1 MKLGTVTSSTV
12 PSTRSTR
19 TGQLLAGLHS
29 SPVTLSTT
37 RSTRTVQGP
46 EIPTLNTDANQT
58 HVTSNDTPAVTDGV
72 NTPTLPKKRLVKFNF
87 TKSTFREEIVIPH
100 GTYEPIF
107 DVLGLP
113 MQYFK
118 TMFSDDFFS
127 HIVSQS
133 NIYVMQKRQAWQFY
147 RK

>member
-1 MKLGTVTSSTV
+1 M
-12 PSTRSTR
+12 
-19 TGQLLAGLHS
+19 
-29 SPVTLSTT
+29 
-37 RSTRTVQGP
+37 
-46 EIPTLNTDANQT
+46 
-58 HVTSNDTPAVTDGV
+58 
-72 NTPTLPKKRLVKFNF
+72 KFNF

-118 TMFSDDFFS
+118 TMFSDDIFS

-133 NIYVMQKRQAWQFY
+133 NIYVMQKKASLAILSKVIFVNFWGCKY
-147 RK
+147 TWA